1 MKKNNNA
8 EKELKYIKIYIA
20 LQNIFNNK
28 IYLSDIRSFINLIFF
43 LFKNFETLHKLIIV
57 LYKI

>member
-43 LFKNFETLHKLIIV
+43 FI
-57 LYKI
+57 